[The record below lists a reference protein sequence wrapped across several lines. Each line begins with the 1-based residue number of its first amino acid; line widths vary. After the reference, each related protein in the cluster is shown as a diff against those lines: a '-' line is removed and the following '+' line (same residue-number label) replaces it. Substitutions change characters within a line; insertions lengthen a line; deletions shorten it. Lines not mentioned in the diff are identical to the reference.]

1 MFILICKCPRLC
13 NRRFLFS
20 NKYLAAAV
28 LSNFLDTIWQYNLFY
43 VRGGLLGKQRKLQK
57 HTSIYVI
64 VMQTTYYICSSAYH

>member
-1 MFILICKCPRLC
+1 MFINLVKCPRLC
-13 NRRFLFS
+13 NRWFLFS